1 MIKIFAPASIGN
13 VGVGFDIL
21 GVAISPI
28 DGNLLG
34 DSIEIMSSNQ
44 FHLINK
50 GKFANELPS
59 DNKKNIIW
67 QSWNYFCKII
77 KKDIPVS
84 ITLEKNMPIGSGLGS
99 SACSIVAGLVAMNEF
114 CNKPLNT
121 SKLLN
126 LMGKLEGNISG
137 SIHYDN
143 VAPSYLG
150 GLQLIIEENNIISQS
165 IPIFKKWLWI
175 VAWPGVNLS
184 TEVSRALLPKKYT
197 KEICIQH
204 SKNLAGFIH
213 ASYTQQPNLAT
224 TFIKDIIAEPHRIK
238 LIPNFSYAKK
248 NVLEMGALS
257 CSISGSGPTLFAICE
272 NITLAKKIAKWLTKH
287 YLQNKK
293 GFVHICNVNNV
304 GACKIGE

>member
-13 VGVGFDIL
+13 VGVGFDVL

-34 DSIEIMSSNQ
+34 DSIEIVSSNQ
-44 FHLINK
+44 FNLINK

-59 DNKKNIIW
+59 DNKKNIVW
-67 QSWNYFCKII
+67 QCWHYFCKII
-77 KKDIPVS
+77 KKDVPVT

-114 CNKPLNT
+114 CNKPLTT

-184 TEVSRALLPKKYT
+184 TEVSRSLLPKKYT
-197 KEICIQH
+197 KETCIQH

-213 ASYTQQPNLAT
+213 ASYTQQSHLAT
-224 TFIKDIIAEPHRIK
+224 TFIKDIIAEPHRMK

-257 CSISGSGPTLFAICE
+257 CGISGSGPTLFAICE
-272 NITLAKKIAKWLTKH
+272 NIALAKKIAKWLTIN

-293 GFVHICNVNNV
+293 GFVHICNLDNI
-304 GACKIGE
+304 GARQIGE